1 MFGAMDAFVRQ
12 RGVEAF
18 SVTET
23 FDGRHLDVVGF
34 LRVVGSATAI
44 ADVSLRSGEECVGV
58 IDTLNVGEPRLGLRI
73 VVLGQAFDLLD
84 VEHCVA
90 LEEMDLAIDL
100 LPFGVFFSSS
110 VRVKVLA

>member
-1 MFGAMDAFVRQ
+1 V
-12 RGVEAF
+12 
-18 SVTET
+18 
-23 FDGRHLDVVGF
+23 
-34 LRVVGSATAI
+34 
-44 ADVSLRSGEECVGV
+44 LRSGMVSNPGNAPDDICATHRRWPRHRNVRGNADSER
-58 IDTLNVGEPRLGLRI
+58 VGEPRLGLRI
-73 VVLGQAFDLLD
+73 VVLGQTFDLLD